1 MKKIL
6 AVAMALTMLF
16 ALCVPAFAGTITQ
29 DTPDTPYPKEAVV
42 PVKTKTTTASGENAE
57 NFTVSYPAEME
68 LPWGTLVDDTNAA
81 FEYSVVSQLQTGK
94 TITVAVTP
102 TNTVMTSAA
111 GETLAYT
118 LAGDVNVTTT
128 AEVVAAG
135 AFNKTVKVDVAQS
148 AWDAA
153 AINEYTD
160 TVTFAVTVNA
170 AP

>member
-29 DTPDTPYPKEAVV
+29 GTPDPKEAVV
-42 PVKTKTTTASGENAE
+42 PVKTTYSTSDES
-57 NFTVSYPAEME
+57 FTVSYPAAME

-94 TITVAVTP
+94 TITVAVSQAHA
-102 TNTVMTSAA
+102 VMTSAA
-111 GETLAYT
+111 SETLAYTLAYT
-118 LAGDVNVTTT
+118 LAGDVNVTT
-128 AEVVAAG
+128 AAAVVAAG
-135 AFNKTVKVDVAQS
+135 GFVKTVKVDVAQS

>member
-6 AVAMALTMLF
+6 AVVMALTMLF
-16 ALCVPAFAGTITQ
+16 ALCVPAFAGTITEG
-29 DTPDTPYPKEAVV
+29 TPDPKEAVV
-42 PVKTKTTTASGENAE
+42 PVKTTYSTGDES
-57 NFTVSYPAEME
+57 FTVTYPASME
-68 LPWGTLVDDTNAA
+68 IPWGTLVTDANAA
-81 FEYSVVSQLQTGK
+81 FDYSVVSQLQTGK

-102 TNTVMTSAA
+102 TNPVMTSAA
-111 GETLAYT
+111 SETLAYT
-118 LAGDVNVTTT
+118 LAGDVNVTT
-128 AEVVAAG
+128 AAAVVAAG
-135 AFNKTVKVDVAQS
+135 AFTKTVKVDVAQS

>member
-16 ALCVPAFAGTITQ
+16 ALCVPAFADTGKITQ
-29 DTPDTPYPKEAVV
+29 DTPVPKEAVV

-57 NFTVSYPAEME
+57 NFTVSYPPTMD
-68 LPWGTLVDDTNAA
+68 LPWGTLVDDTKAA
-81 FEYSVVSQLQTGK
+81 FEYSVVSQLKTGK
-94 TITVAVTP
+94 TITVTVTP

-118 LAGDVNVTTT
+118 LAGDVNVTT
-128 AEVVAAG
+128 AAAVVAAG
-135 AFNKTVKVDVAQS
+135 EFKKTVKVDVAQS

>member
-29 DTPDTPYPKEAVV
+29 GTPDPKEAVV
-42 PVKTKTTTASGENAE
+42 PVKTTYSTSDES
-57 NFTVSYPAEME
+57 FTVSYPAAME
-68 LPWGTLVDDTNAA
+68 LPWGTLVDDANAA

-94 TITVAVTP
+94 TITVAVSKTHA
-102 TNTVMTSAA
+102 VMTSAA
-111 GETLAYT
+111 RETLEYD
-118 LAGDVNVTTT
+118 LKGDVNVTT
-128 AEVVAAG
+128 AAPVVAV
-135 AFNKTVKVDVAQS
+135 NKTVKVDVAQS

>member
-29 DTPDTPYPKEAVV
+29 DTPDDQKEAVV
-42 PVKTKTTTASGENAE
+42 PVKTTYSTGDES
-57 NFTVSYPAEME
+57 FTVSYPPTMD
-68 LPWGTLVDDTNAA
+68 LPWGTLVDDTKAA
-81 FEYSVVSQLQTGK
+81 FEYSVVSQLKTGK
-94 TITVAVTP
+94 TITVTVTP

-111 GETLAYT
+111 SETLAYT
-118 LAGDVNVTTT
+118 LAGDINVTTT
-128 AEVVAAG
+128 AAVVAAG
-135 AFNKTVKVDVAQS
+135 EFKKTVKVDVAQS
-148 AWDAA
+148 AWKAA

>member
-6 AVAMALTMLF
+6 AVVMALTMLF
-16 ALCVPAFAGTITQ
+16 ALCVPAFAGTITEG
-29 DTPDTPYPKEAVV
+29 TPDPKEAVV
-42 PVKTKTTTASGENAE
+42 PVKTTYSTGDES
-57 NFTVSYPAEME
+57 FTVTYPASME
-68 LPWGTLVDDTNAA
+68 IPWGTLVDDANAA
-81 FEYSVVSQLQTGK
+81 FDYSVVSQLQTGK

-102 TNTVMTSAA
+102 TNPVMTSAA
-111 GETLAYT
+111 SETLKYD
-118 LAGDVNVTTT
+118 LKGDVNVTTT
-128 AEVVAAG
+128 AAVVAAG

>member
-42 PVKTKTTTASGENAE
+42 PVKTTYSTSDES
-57 NFTVSYPAEME
+57 FTVSYPAEME

-81 FEYSVVSQLQTGK
+81 FEYSVVSQLKTGK
-94 TITVAVTP
+94 TITVAVSQTHA
-102 TNTVMTSAA
+102 VMTSAA
-111 GETLAYT
+111 SETLAYT
-118 LAGDVNVTTT
+118 LAGDVNVTT
-128 AEVVAAG
+128 AAAVVAAG

-160 TVTFAVTVNA
+160 TVTFAVTVNHP

>member
-29 DTPDTPYPKEAVV
+29 STPDPKEAVV
-42 PVKTKTTTASGENAE
+42 PVKTTYSTGNES
-57 NFTVSYPAEME
+57 FTVSYPAAMD
-68 LPWGTLVDDTNAA
+68 LPWGTLVDEPKAA
-81 FEYSVVSQLQTGK
+81 FGYSVVSQLQTGK
-94 TITVAVTP
+94 TITVTVTP

-118 LAGDVNVTTT
+118 LAGDVNATTT
-128 AEVVAAG
+128 AAVVAAD
-135 AFNKTVKVDVAQS
+135 AFKKTVKVDVAES

-160 TVTFAVTVNA
+160 TVTFSVTVNA

>member
-6 AVAMALTMLF
+6 AVVMALTMLF
-16 ALCVPAFAGTITQ
+16 ALCVPAFAATGTIDENTA
-29 DTPDTPYPKEAVV
+29 DPKEAVV
-42 PVKTKTTTASGENAE
+42 PVKTTYSTSDES
-57 NFTVSYPAEME
+57 FTVTYPATMDI
-68 LPWGTLVDDTNAA
+68 PWGTLVDDANAA

-111 GETLAYT
+111 SETLAYT
-118 LAGDVNVTTT
+118 LAGDVNVTTG
-128 AEVVAAG
+128 AAVVAADDFVK
-135 AFNKTVKVDVAQS
+135 AVKVNVAQS

>member
-42 PVKTKTTTASGENAE
+42 PVKTTYSTSDES
-57 NFTVSYPAEME
+57 FTVTYPAAME
-68 LPWGTLVDDTNAA
+68 IPWGTLVDKPEAA

-94 TITVAVTP
+94 TITVAVSKTHA
-102 TNTVMTSAA
+102 VMTSAA

-118 LAGDVNVTTT
+118 LRGDVNVTT
-128 AEVVAAG
+128 AAPVVAAG

-153 AINEYTD
+153 AINAYTD
-160 TVTFAVTVNA
+160 TVTFAVTVNPA
-170 AP
+170 S

>member
-29 DTPDTPYPKEAVV
+29 GTPDDQKEAVV
-42 PVKTKTTTASGENAE
+42 PVKTTYSTGDE
-57 NFTVSYPAEME
+57 NFTVSYPAAME
-68 LPWGTLVDDTNAA
+68 IPWGTLVDDTKAA
-81 FEYSVVSQLQTGK
+81 FEYSVVSQLKTGK
-94 TITVAVTP
+94 TITVTVSQ

-111 GETLAYT
+111 SETLAYT
-118 LAGDVNVTTT
+118 LAGDVNVTT
-128 AEVVAAG
+128 AAAVVAAG
-135 AFNKTVKVDVAQS
+135 GFVKTVKVDVAQS

-160 TVTFAVTVNA
+160 TVTFSVTVNA

>member
-29 DTPDTPYPKEAVV
+29 GTPDPKEAVV
-42 PVKTKTTTASGENAE
+42 PVKTTYSTSDES
-57 NFTVSYPAEME
+57 FTVSYPAAME
-68 LPWGTLVDDTNAA
+68 LPWGTLVDDANAA

-94 TITVAVTP
+94 TITVAVTQ
-102 TNTVMTSAA
+102 THAVMTSAA
-111 GETLAYT
+111 GETLAYA
-118 LAGDVNVTTT
+118 LAGDVNVTTG
-128 AEVVAAG
+128 AAVVAV
-135 AFNKTVKVDVAQS
+135 NKTVKVDVAQS

>member
-6 AVAMALTMLF
+6 AVVMALAMLF
-16 ALCVPAFAGTITQ
+16 ALCVPAFAGTITEG
-29 DTPDTPYPKEAVV
+29 TPDPKEAVV
-42 PVKTKTTTASGENAE
+42 PVKTTYSTGDES
-57 NFTVSYPAEME
+57 FTVTYPATMDI
-68 LPWGTLVDDTNAA
+68 PWGTLVDDANAA

-94 TITVAVTP
+94 TITVAVTQ
-102 TNTVMTSAA
+102 TNPVMTSAA
-111 GETLAYT
+111 SEHLAYA
-118 LAGDVNVTTT
+118 LAGDVNVTTG
-128 AEVVAAG
+128 AAVVAAG
-135 AFNKTVKVDVAQS
+135 AFNKYVKVDVAQS

>member
-6 AVAMALTMLF
+6 AVLLALTMLF
-16 ALCVPAFAGTITQ
+16 ALCVPAFAATGTIDENTA
-29 DTPDTPYPKEAVV
+29 DPKEAVV
-42 PVKTKTTTASGENAE
+42 PVKTTYSTSDES
-57 NFTVSYPAEME
+57 FTVTYPATMDI
-68 LPWGTLVDDTNAA
+68 PWGTLVDDANAA

-111 GETLAYT
+111 SETLEYA
-118 LAGDVNVTTT
+118 LKGDVNVTTT
-128 AEVVAAG
+128 AAVVAAG
-135 AFNKTVKVDVAQS
+135 DFVKAVKVDVTQS

>member
-16 ALCVPAFAGTITQ
+16 ALCVPAFAGTITES
-29 DTPDTPYPKEAVV
+29 TPDPKEAVV
-42 PVKTKTTTASGENAE
+42 PVKTTYSTSDES
-57 NFTVSYPAEME
+57 FTVSYPAAME

-81 FEYSVVSQLQTGK
+81 FEYSVVSQLQTST
-94 TITVAVTP
+94 TITVDVSQ
-102 TNTVMTSAA
+102 TNAVMTSAA

-118 LAGDVNVTTT
+118 LEGDVNVTTT
-128 AEVVAAG
+128 AEVVAV
-135 AFNKTVKVDVAQS
+135 NKTVKVDVAQS

-153 AINEYTD
+153 AINAYTD
-160 TVTFAVTVNA
+160 TVTFSATVNA

>member
-42 PVKTKTTTASGENAE
+42 PVKTTYSTGDE
-57 NFTVSYPAEME
+57 NFNVSYPAAME
-68 LPWGTLVDDTNAA
+68 IPWGTLVDKPEAA
-81 FEYSVVSQLQTGK
+81 FEYSVVSQLKTGK
-94 TITVAVTP
+94 TITVTVTP

-111 GETLAYT
+111 SETLAYT
-118 LAGDVNVTTT
+118 LAGDVNVTT
-128 AEVVAAG
+128 AAPVVAV
-135 AFNKTVKVDVAQS
+135 NKTVKVDVAQS

>member
-29 DTPDTPYPKEAVV
+29 DTPKPREAGV
-42 PVKTKTTTASGENAE
+42 PVKTTYSTADES
-57 NFTVSYPAEME
+57 FTVSYPPTMD
-68 LPWGTLVDDTNAA
+68 LPWGTLVDNTKAA
-81 FEYSVVSQLQTGK
+81 FEYSVVSQLKTGK
-94 TITVAVTP
+94 TITVTVTP

-111 GETLAYT
+111 GETLAYE
-118 LAGDVNVTTT
+118 LAGDINVTTT
-128 AEVVAAG
+128 AAVVAAD
-135 AFNKTVKVDVAQS
+135 AFKKTVKVDVAQS
-148 AWDAA
+148 AWEAA

-160 TVTFAVTVNA
+160 TVTFSVTVNA

>member
-16 ALCVPAFAGTITQ
+16 ALCVPAFADTGTITQ
-29 DTPDTPYPKEAVV
+29 DTPKPREAVV
-42 PVKTKTTTASGENAE
+42 PVKTTYSTGDES
-57 NFTVSYPAEME
+57 FTVTYPAAMD
-68 LPWGTLVDDTNAA
+68 LPWGTLVDKPKAA

-94 TITVAVTP
+94 TITVAVSQTHA
-102 TNTVMTSAA
+102 VMTSAA

-118 LAGDVNVTTT
+118 LRGDVNVTT
-128 AEVVAAG
+128 AAAVVAAD
-135 AFNKTVKVDVAQS
+135 AFKKTVKVDVAQS
-148 AWDAA
+148 AWEAA

-160 TVTFAVTVNA
+160 TVTFSVTVNA

>member
-16 ALCVPAFAGTITQ
+16 ALCVPAFADTGTITQ
-29 DTPDTPYPKEAVV
+29 DTPVPREAVV
-42 PVKTKTTTASGENAE
+42 PVKTTYSTGDES
-57 NFTVSYPAEME
+57 FTVSYPAAMK
-68 LPWGTLVDDTNAA
+68 LPWGTLVDEPEAA
-81 FEYSVVSQLQTGK
+81 FEYSVSSHLKTGK
-94 TITVAVTP
+94 TITVTVTP

-111 GETLAYT
+111 SETLAYT

-128 AEVVAAG
+128 AAVVAAD
-135 AFNKTVKVDVAQS
+135 AFKKTVKVDVAES
-148 AWDAA
+148 AWKAA

-160 TVTFAVTVNA
+160 TVTFSVTVNG

>member
-29 DTPDTPYPKEAVV
+29 DTPDQAVV
-42 PVKTKTTTASGENAE
+42 PVKTTYSTSDES
-57 NFTVSYPAEME
+57 FTVSYPAAME
-68 LPWGTLVDDTNAA
+68 LPWGTLVDDTEAA
-81 FEYSVVSQLQTGK
+81 FEYSVVSQLQTRK

-111 GETLAYT
+111 GETLAYE
-118 LAGDVNVTTT
+118 LAGDVNVTT
-128 AEVVAAG
+128 AAAVVAAG
-135 AFNKTVKVDVAQS
+135 EFKKTVKVDVAQS

-153 AINEYTD
+153 AINAYTD
-160 TVTFAVTVNA
+160 TVTFAVTVNP

>member
-6 AVAMALTMLF
+6 AVVMALTMLF

-42 PVKTKTTTASGENAE
+42 PVKTTYSTGDER
-57 NFTVSYPAEME
+57 FTVSYPAAME
-68 LPWGTLVDDTNAA
+68 LPWGTLVDDTKAA
-81 FEYSVVSQLQTGK
+81 FEYSVVSQLKTGK
-94 TITVAVTP
+94 TITVTVTP

-111 GETLAYT
+111 RETLTYT

-128 AEVVAAG
+128 AAVVAAD
-135 AFNKTVKVDVAQS
+135 AFKKTVKVDVAQS

-160 TVTFAVTVNA
+160 TVTFSVTVNHP